1 MVKGM
6 ATLSKDGTGS
16 WHARGVVVRDA
27 RHTHNGPQEP
37 KLRSSKD
44 TRTFCRGKRGV
55 AHQLVVT
62 LDHSS
67 PFLPKLVRHCS
78 RCGKQFG
85 IHFTCSW
92 SKSPPDW
99 VTPELLAELHAADAA
114 PRPAILP
121 R

>member
-1 MVKGM
+1 M

-16 WHARGVVVRDA
+16 WHARGVMVRDA

-55 AHQLVVT
+55 PHQLVVT
-62 LDHSS
+62 LDTSS
-67 PFLPKLVRHCS
+67 IYLPKLVRHCS
-78 RCGKQFG
+78 RCGRQFG
-85 IHFTCSW
+85 YHYTKSW
-92 SKSPPDW
+92 STSPPPDW
-99 VTPELLAELHAADAA
+99 TTPELLAELRAAEAA
-114 PRPAILP
+114 PRPAILH